1 MAKSRSSKGHAA
13 QTSWWQRH
21 FGNSTRGRV
30 AALLRRATL
39 SVEELASAI
48 GVTDNAVRAQLTA
61 LERDGVVRQSGV
73 RRDGGV
79 GKPATLYELAPAAA
93 TTFSAAYAPML
104 AAVLAEARDR
114 LTPSQLRALL
124 RGAGHRLASDA
135 ASGAAGTF
143 DERVN
148 AACGL
153 LAELGADA
161 ELRKTGDGYEIAG
174 FGCPLGAAVEQ
185 CPETCRAVEQ
195 LLADVTG
202 GHVREACNHGD
213 PPRCAFHITA
223 AKRS

>member
-1 MAKSRSSKGHAA
+1 MAKPRTGKAQA
-13 QTSWWQRH
+13 KQTSWWQRH
-21 FGNSTRGRV
+21 FGNTTRGRV
-30 AALLRRATL
+30 AGLLRRATL
-39 SVEELASAI
+39 SVEELAAAI
-48 GVTDNAVRAQLTA
+48 GVTDNAVRAQITA

-79 GKPATLYELAPAAA
+79 GKPATLYELAPTAA

-104 AAVLAEARDR
+104 AAVLAEARER
-114 LTPSQLRALL
+114 LSPAQLRALL
-124 RGAGHRLASDA
+124 RGAGHRLAGESA
-135 ASGAAGTF
+135 AHGTF
-143 DERVN
+143 DDRVK

-153 LAELGADA
+153 LGDLGADA
-161 ELRKTGDGYEIAG
+161 ELRKTADGYELSG

-202 GHVREACNHGD
+202 GHVREACDHRE
-213 PPRCAFHITA
+213 PPRCTFHITA